1 MFRHAPALHKGP
13 GPFGENEVVPKMVDR
28 EFRRAEIVT
37 AYLRLV
43 ARDGIEQATSR
54 ALAAELGVSSGALWH
69 YFGDFDEVLSAAFRQ
84 IFDDTNRRVA
94 VRVDG
99 RRGLAAL
106 AAMLGEILP
115 LSPVTHA
122 EALVVVS
129 FWGRVPSRPELAA
142 FQSQAEALWRA
153 DLLDYLRQARDEGHL
168 RDDAPLGLL
177 ADTVLVL
184 CIGQQVEHVLRTEV
198 SLPERQW
205 ELVGN
210 CLAPWLTSAGLAARA
225 LPAGAPPAPAEG
237 GPEAVS
243 GA

>member
-1 MFRHAPALHKGP
+1 M
-13 GPFGENEVVPKMVDR
+13 PKLVDR
-28 EFRRAEIVT
+28 ESRRAEIVT

-69 YFGDFDEVLSAAFRQ
+69 YFGDFDEVLSAAFRR
-84 IFDDTNRRVA
+84 IFDDTNQRVA
-94 VRVDG
+94 ERVDG

-142 FQSQAEALWRA
+142 FQSQAEARWRA
-153 DLLDYLRQARDEGHL
+153 DLLHYLGQARDDGHL
-168 RDDAPLGLL
+168 RDAAPLGLL

-198 SLPERQW
+198 SRAERQW
-205 ELVGN
+205 ELVGG
-210 CLAPWLTSAGLAARA
+210 CLDPWLTAAGQAAGA
-225 LPAGAPPAPAEG
+225 LPQGALPTRPAPGADR
-237 GPEAVS
+237 PEALS